1 MTDNPRTDSKPETI
15 LVRHNDDT
23 SVKTSLDSPM
33 SLPSGP
39 TDPWLLFGYRLL
51 VVRSSSFHST
61 CHLQQHPDPL
71 AILDL
76 CLHSQLI
83 LKPRHVI
90 LVIFDHH
97 LEFLSLR
104 ASTTT
109 AYVKWIP
116 RPVYSQ
122 YVFSCH
128 RTLLST

>member
-15 LVRHNDDT
+15 LVLHNDDT

-61 CHLQQHPDPL
+61 CHLQQHLDPL

-76 CLHSQLI
+76 CFHSQLI
-83 LKPRHVI
+83 LKPQHVI

-97 LEFLSLR
+97 LSSCPSEQVLQQRMQSGYLGLSIANTYFVATGL
-104 ASTTT
+104 
-109 AYVKWIP
+109 
-116 RPVYSQ
+116 
-122 YVFSCH
+122 C
-128 RTLLST
+128 